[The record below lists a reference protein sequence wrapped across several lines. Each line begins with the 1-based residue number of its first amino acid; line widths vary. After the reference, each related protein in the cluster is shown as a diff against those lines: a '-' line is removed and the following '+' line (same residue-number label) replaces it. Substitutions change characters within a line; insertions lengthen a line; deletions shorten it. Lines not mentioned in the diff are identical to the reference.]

1 MFDPIGI
8 SLLLSSPWIVAII
21 WTWSRATALM
31 TVCRRRWQIAHAIA
45 SGPEPLAAFR
55 RHVAVARRQ

>member
-21 WTWSRATALM
+21 WTWSRA
-31 TVCRRRWQIAHAIA
+31 RRADGVPPSMADRVRDRLWA
-45 SGPEPLAAFR
+45 
-55 RHVAVARRQ
+55 